1 VVVVLRDGRR
11 LDLRSEGLCPVAD
24 ARLAAERVRLE
35 TKFAGLV
42 EPILGSKR
50 TTLLH
55 DAVDGLE
62 NLASVRELGPLLSVP

>member
-1 VVVVLRDGRR
+1 
-11 LDLRSEGLCPVAD
+11 VAD